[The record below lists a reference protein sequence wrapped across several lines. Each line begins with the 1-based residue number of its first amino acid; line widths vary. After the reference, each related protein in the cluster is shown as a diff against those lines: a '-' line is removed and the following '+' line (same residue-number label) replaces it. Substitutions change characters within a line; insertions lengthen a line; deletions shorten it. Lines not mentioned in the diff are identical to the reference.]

1 VSKLGYSK
9 KVGLLSLGSD
19 GSGAQRG
26 GQESLRSQ
34 VSDATAQLIDAEVR
48 ALMANAYASC
58 RRLLQQHQTS
68 LVTFADELVAREVL
82 LADDIQ
88 RLLGQRPLAAQQA
101 AALYDRSD
109 AHSASNA
116 GWTATAQ
123 QAKRSRG
130 RGWAAASTASTAP
143 RNPEVAAAVHAVNAA
158 LLIEEQAVG
167 RLTNNPASIVS
178 TVSIPASSSSSSSSS
193 ISGSKSSG
201 AQSQAAV
208 AATPAPKQ
216 PLFAQ
221 RLWAQC
227 GGLLAPLAERFGGAG
242 VAFAVAAA
250 CGYFRGAI

>member
-1 VSKLGYSK
+1 MSKLGYSK

-48 ALMANAYASC
+48 VLMANAYATC
-58 RRLLQQHQTS
+58 HRLLQQHQTS

-109 AHSASNA
+109 ASSA
-116 GWTATAQ
+116 GWTAAAQ

-130 RGWAAASTASTAP
+130 RSWAAASTASTAP
-143 RNPEVAAAVHAVNAA
+143 RNPEVAAAVHAVNVA

-167 RLTNNPASIVS
+167 RLTNNPAITVS
-178 TVSIPASSSSSSSSS
+178 TVFIPASSSSSSSSSSS

-227 GGLLAPLAERFGGAG
+227 GGLLAPLTARFGGAG